1 MFLCMA
7 HHKRS
12 QHCHIVHIAKACTED
27 LHAWMHRSRDIPDLH
42 KDRSLKKLVG
52 FDAKKFSQAPAHAM
66 HAALQHLRCRYGGTR
81 RYLAEACG
89 FSLKEQQLLA
99 KGLRTGVSLM

>member
-1 MFLCMA
+1 MPL
-7 HHKRS
+7 
-12 QHCHIVHIAKACTED
+12 T
-27 LHAWMHRSRDIPDLH
+27 HRSRDIPDLH

-89 FSLKEQQLLA
+89 FSLNEQQLLA